1 MKKITKILPLAMAL
15 MLAVPAFAATADT
28 TNSQTSTMT
37 LTVPEFI
44 NITKTDSVEEANAEF
59 DADYTTLNTS
69 VTMNAGFHVIT
80 NVPDKKIYLKGTCQ
94 GADGEQVALY
104 GDSAG
109 VLNLVF
115 ANEQRKPTT
124 AAITNITGKAAAKAS
139 NENAIAFSLTPSIT
153 AIAASGA
160 TDPSAVLADGKVTY
174 TLKNGAYD
182 MVYTLG
188 QTALAETFST
198 HDTWGTYKATLLLTD
213 ANP

>member
-15 MLAVPAFAATADT
+15 MLAGSAFAATAET
-28 TNSQTSTMT
+28 ANEQSSTMV

-59 DADYTTLNTS
+59 NADYTTLNTS

-94 GADGEQVALY
+94 GADGVQTALY

-109 VLNLVF
+109 ALNLVF
-115 ANEQRKPTT
+115 ANEQVKPTT
-124 AAITNITGKAAAKAS
+124 AAITNITGKAPAKAD
-139 NENAIAFSLTPSIT
+139 NANAVAFSLTPAIT
-153 AIAASGA
+153 PDAASGA
-160 TDPSAVLADGKVTY
+160 VDPNAVLADGKVTY

-188 QTALAETFST
+188 QTASENTFST
-198 HDTWGTYKATLLLTD
+198 HDTWGTYKATLVLTD